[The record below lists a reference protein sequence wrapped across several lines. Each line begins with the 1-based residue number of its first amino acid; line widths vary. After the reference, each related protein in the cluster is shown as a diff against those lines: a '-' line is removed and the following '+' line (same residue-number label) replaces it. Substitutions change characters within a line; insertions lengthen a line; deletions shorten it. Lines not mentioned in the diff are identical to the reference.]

1 MYMLFHLSKITHS
14 LLLPQLSFL
23 INKIF
28 INFPLTCNG
37 LGSKVPNST
46 WGSHHSTPGI
56 NVDRKNTSSKLN
68 KRILLL
74 KTVWRETSEHWNW
87 KHKQSFNNLIF
98 VSSYAIHKSL
108 SQQQLTFIYNNAL
121 LRQRLREGVCA
132 HVHGGVWN
140 YGIMEEKVIMSS
152 AMKLNDYA

>member
-1 MYMLFHLSKITHS
+1 MLFHLSKITHS
-14 LLLPQLSFL
+14 LLPQFGFL

-28 INFPLTCNG
+28 VNFPLTCND

-74 KTVWRETSEHWNW
+74 KTVRRESSEH
-87 KHKQSFNNLIF
+87 
-98 VSSYAIHKSL
+98 
-108 SQQQLTFIYNNAL
+108 
-121 LRQRLREGVCA
+121 
-132 HVHGGVWN
+132 
-140 YGIMEEKVIMSS
+140 
-152 AMKLNDYA
+152 